1 MPVPDFCI
9 HESEGGIMG
18 KSTAA
23 VNESLWMPASLLQ
36 DDSQQKLAN
45 ALFAA
50 SRYNEI
56 ERHFNK
62 GLAGAPAEAIEAAKG
77 TAMNPA
83 TGRLCSRDWLPTAK
97 APRIPVFPVM
107 SPKLP
112 KAAKLPARCIAR

>member
-83 TGRLCSRDWLPTAK
+83 VQDAFALAIGCRRPRPRVSRY
-97 APRIPVFPVM
+97 
-107 SPKLP
+107 SQS
-112 KAAKLPARCIAR
+112 